1 MKKIFVIFMLFIIS
15 ITGYAEKDVVKFLG
29 IPVDGSKKEL
39 EKRLIAKGFK
49 KNLYEKNVLEG
60 KFNGKDVF
68 VGIGTNNDKVYR
80 IGVIDQVPQNEENIK
95 INFNKL
101 LEQFKNNGRYIV
113 LDDYRIP
120 EKEDISYEMIVK
132 NKCYEAV
139 FYQMGTKE
147 EVRKILLKKYTEK
160 QIDNPNKKLKKE
172 IDEYLFEIYSKK
184 LVWFM
189 IQNLNGEYNISIFYD
204 NVYNQANGE
213 DL

>member
-132 NKCYEAV
+132 NKRYEAV

>member
-1 MKKIFVIFMLFIIS
+1 MKKIFVIFMLFIVS

-29 IPVDGSKKEL
+29 IPVDGSKKEM

-49 KNLYEKNVLEG
+49 KNLYEKNLLEG
-60 KFNGKDVF
+60 RFNGKDVF

-80 IGVIDQVPQNEENIK
+80 IMVIDQVPTNETNIK
-95 INFNKL
+95 INFNNL
-101 LEQFKNNGRYIV
+101 LEQFKNNGRYII

-120 EKEDISYEMIVK
+120 EKEDISYEMTVK
-132 NKCYEAV
+132 NKRYEAG

-184 LVWFM
+184 IVWFM
-189 IQNLNGEYNISIFYD
+189 INKENSGYSISIFYD
-204 NVYNQANGE
+204 NIYNQANGE